1 MMYRW
6 LLNLLKNDV
15 IFHLQRVQEET
26 AVLLHANPL
35 IGILHSLRVSSEV
48 FLEKLEVTFKLL
60 TVSDTTEPS
69 ISPNV
74 VK

>member
-1 MMYRW
+1 MNSELVTQRW
-6 LLNLLKNDV
+6 EIVTMHHWLWNLLKNGV

-48 FLEKLEVTFKLL
+48 FLENWK
-60 TVSDTTEPS
+60 
-69 ISPNV
+69 
-74 VK
+74 

>member
-1 MMYRW
+1 MNSVLVTQRWEIVMMHRW

-15 IFHLQRVQEET
+15 IFHLQRVEEET

-48 FLEKLEVTFKLL
+48 FLEKWK
-60 TVSDTTEPS
+60 
-69 ISPNV
+69 
-74 VK
+74 